1 MDDRIIGNTLNV
13 YEIKKGSKIKIGNR
27 HSLTITVD
35 QQFNWFQKKMIKLFF
50 GFTVEDFNKE
60 ECNE

>member
-1 MDDRIIGNTLNV
+1 MNPFD
-13 YEIKKGSKIKIGNR
+13 IKKGSKISIGKNNKA
-27 HSLTITVD
+27 TITVD
-35 QQFNWFQKKMIKLFF
+35 QKFNWFQKKMLKLCF